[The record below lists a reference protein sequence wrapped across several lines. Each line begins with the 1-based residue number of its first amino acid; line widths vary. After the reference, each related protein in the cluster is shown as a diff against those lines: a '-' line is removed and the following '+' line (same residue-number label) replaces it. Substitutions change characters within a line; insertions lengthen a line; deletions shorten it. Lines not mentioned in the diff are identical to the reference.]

1 MNVLYEDNH
10 LIAVY
15 KPAGMLTQPDVV
27 GGRSLMIEVKKYLKE
42 KYRKPGQVFLGLVQR
57 LDRPVA
63 GIVLF
68 AKTSKA
74 ASRLAEQFRE
84 RRVEKTYHAVVIGH
98 PEKETGNI
106 RSRLKKE
113 FGRRKT
119 ELNEEGKESELDY
132 RVIKK
137 YGKYSLLEIRPK
149 TGRPHQIRSQ
159 LASIGLPIL
168 GDAKYGAPFPL
179 DDRSI
184 ALAATGIIFETTV
197 TKEKKKISVP
207 FPSAWRQYFESK
219 ISI

>member
-1 MNVLYEDNH
+1 MNILYEDNH

-15 KPAGMLTQPDVV
+15 KPAGMLTQPDTL

-84 RRVEKTYHAVVIGH
+84 RRVEKIYHAVVIGC
-98 PEKETGNI
+98 PAKETGNI
-106 RSRLKKE
+106 KSRLKKE
-113 FGRRKT
+113 FSRRKT
-119 ELNEEGKESELDY
+119 EVSDEGKEAELDY

-137 YGKYSLLEIRPK
+137 GEKYSLLEIRPK

-168 GDAKYGAPFPL
+168 GDVKYGAPFPL

-184 ALAATGIIFETTV
+184 ALAATGIVFETTV
-197 TKEKKKISVP
+197 TKEKKKISIP
-207 FPSAWRQYFESK
+207 FPPAWSRYF
-219 ISI
+219 